1 MQASDQGREA
11 TGLAGAEPAGP
22 LGGQRPEGAWGHHFH
37 PGHLV
42 MVDIPGT
49 SLDAESA
56 EFLRRHHVRAIC
68 LFRRNLGT
76 EDEIRKLTADLR
88 EVRGPHSLIGI
99 DQEGGSTIRATFLP
113 QAPAAMAL
121 GAIGDEALC
130 EEVGATVARG
140 LRSLGIN
147 WNFAPVLDVN
157 NNPRNPVIAERS
169 FSEDPDEV
177 ARLAAA
183 WMRGSLR
190 EGVACCVK
198 HFPGHGDTA
207 TDSHHALPV
216 VDKSVAELE
225 ALELRPFRA
234 LAHAKGD
241 TPAAPSVMTAHIVY
255 PQIDP
260 EHPAT
265 LSRPVLTGLLRENIG
280 YDGVVITDA
289 LMMKAVHEKYGHA
302 LGAVMALQAGA
313 DMPLAQ
319 GSLAEQAATVK
330 AIEAA
335 LQEGHLLPADVKRS
349 EARLVALATAYPV
362 SPRAYDAA
370 QRAADDAAMRAAWA
384 RGLTAFD
391 GAGRAAKPPAPGT
404 PLRVVTQ
411 DSVDCDGVSEAGL
424 PAARV
429 AEMFAGF
436 ADVQLVRVPD
446 LRMIDAATFAQ
457 DGRYNILV
465 SNHRT
470 RFGDTATAA
479 RPDLHVALWNPF
491 QLFDIAA
498 PSLVTWGYCDGALD
512 AVRAWLE
519 GRAQATATS
528 PVNLS
533 PRAA

>member
-1 MQASDQGREA
+1 MS
-11 TGLAGAEPAGP
+11 TVPVS
-22 LGGQRPEGAWGHHFH
+22 FH

-49 SLDAESA
+49 SLDAATA
-56 EFLRRHHVRAIC
+56 EFLRRHHVRAVC

-76 EDEIRKLTADLR
+76 EAEVRQLTSDLR
-88 EVRGPHSLIGI
+88 EIMGPSCLIGI

-121 GAIGDEALC
+121 GAIDDEAVC
-130 EEVGATVARG
+130 EEVGAVVARG

-157 NNPRNPVIAERS
+157 NNPGNPVIAERS
-169 FSEDPDEV
+169 FGEDPDAV
-177 ARLAAA
+177 ARLAGA

-198 HFPGHGDTA
+198 HFPGHGDTNV
-207 TDSHHALPV
+207 DSHHALPT
-216 VDKSVAELE
+216 VDKSIAELE

-234 LAHAKGD
+234 LAHAHGN
-241 TPAAPSVMTAHIVY
+241 TPAAPAVMTAHIVY

-265 LSRPVLTGLLRENIG
+265 LSRPILTGLLRESIG

-289 LMMKAVHEKYGHA
+289 LFMKAIYEKYGHA

-319 GSLAEQAATVK
+319 GNLEEQAAAVQ
-330 AIEAA
+330 AIEQA
-335 LQEGHLLPADVKRS
+335 LAEGHLLPADVKRS
-349 EARLVALATAYPV
+349 EARLVALAAAYPV
-362 SPRAYDAA
+362 APRVYDAA
-370 QRAADDAAMRAAWA
+370 QRTADDALMRAAWA

-391 GAGRAAKPPAPGT
+391 GAGKPALPPRAGT
-404 PLRVVTQ
+404 PIRVVTQ
-411 DSVDCDGVSEAGL
+411 DSVVCDGVSEAGL
-424 PAARV
+424 PAERV
-429 AEMFAGF
+429 EALFHAF
-436 ADVQLVRVPD
+436 DDVQFVRVGD
-446 LRMIDAATFAQ
+446 LRRVDAATFPA
-457 DGRYNILV
+457 DGRFNVLV

-470 RFGDTATAA
+470 RFGEAAANA
-479 RPDLHVALWNPF
+479 RPDLHLALWNPF

-498 PSLVTWGYCDGALD
+498 PSVVTWGYADGALE
-512 AVRAWLE
+512 AVQAWLE
-519 GRAQATATS
+519 GRAQATGRT

-533 PRAA
+533 PRAL

>member
-1 MQASDQGREA
+1 MSSV
-11 TGLAGAEPAGP
+11 P
-22 LGGQRPEGAWGHHFH
+22 FH
-37 PGHLV
+37 PDHLV

-49 SLDAESA
+49 SLDAASA
-56 EFLRRHHVRAIC
+56 DFLRRHHVRAIC

-76 EDEIRKLTADLR
+76 EDEIRRLTSDLR
-88 EVRGPHSLIGI
+88 EVMGPHALIGI

-157 NNPRNPVIAERS
+157 NNPANPVIAERS
-169 FSEDPDEV
+169 FGEDPDQV

-216 VDKSVAELE
+216 VDKSIPELE
-225 ALELRPFRA
+225 ALELKPFRA
-234 LAHAKGD
+234 LAHANGA
-241 TPAAPSVMTAHIVY
+241 TPAAPAVMTAHIVY

-260 EHPAT
+260 GHPAT
-265 LSRPVLTGLLRENIG
+265 LSRPVLTGLLRENLG

-289 LMMKAVHEKYGHA
+289 LMMKAVHDKYGHA
-302 LGAVMALQAGA
+302 LAAVMALQAGA

-319 GSLAEQAATVK
+319 GTLQEQADTVR
-330 AIEAA
+330 AIEQA
-335 LQEGHLLPADVKRS
+335 LAEGHLLPADVKRS

-362 SPRAYDAA
+362 APRPYDAA
-370 QRAADDAAMRAAWA
+370 RRAADDAAMRAAWA
-384 RGLTAFD
+384 RGLVVFD
-391 GAGRAAKPPAPGT
+391 GAGRPARPPAPGT

-411 DSVDCDGVSEAGL
+411 DAVDCDGVSEAGL

-429 AEMFAGF
+429 AGMFSGF
-436 ADVQLVRVPD
+436 ADVELVRVTD
-446 LRMIDAATFAQ
+446 LRAIDAATFPQ
-457 DGRYNILV
+457 DGRFNILA

-470 RFGDTATAA
+470 RFGAGASSA
-479 RPDLHVALWNPF
+479 RPDLHLALWNPF

-498 PSLVTWGYCDGALD
+498 PSLVTWGYGDGAIE

-519 GRAQATATS
+519 GRLQATATS

-533 PRAA
+533 PRSL

>member
-1 MQASDQGREA
+1 MSAVPVS
-11 TGLAGAEPAGP
+11 
-22 LGGQRPEGAWGHHFH
+22 FH

-49 SLDAESA
+49 SLDAATA
-56 EFLRRHHVRAIC
+56 EFLRRRHVRAIC

-76 EDEIRKLTADLR
+76 EDEIRKLTSDLR
-88 EVRGPHSLIGI
+88 EIMGPSCLIGI

-121 GAIGDEALC
+121 GAIDDEALC

-157 NNPRNPVIAERS
+157 NNPGNPVIAERS
-169 FSEDPDEV
+169 FGEDPDAV
-177 ARLAAA
+177 ARLAGA

-207 TDSHHALPV
+207 VDSHHALPT
-216 VDKSVAELE
+216 VDKSIAELE

-234 LAHAKGD
+234 LAHARGN
-241 TPAAPSVMTAHIVY
+241 TPAAPAVMTAHIVY

-265 LSRPVLTGLLRENIG
+265 LSRAVLTGLLRENIG

-289 LMMKAVHEKYGHA
+289 LFMKAIYEKYGHA

-319 GSLAEQAATVK
+319 GSLDEQAAAIR
-330 AIEAA
+330 AIEQA
-335 LQEGHLLPADVKRS
+335 LQEGHLLPAEVKRS
-349 EARLVALATAYPV
+349 EARLVALADAYPV

-370 QRAADDAAMRAAWA
+370 QRAADDVAMRAAWA

-391 GAGRAAKPPAPGT
+391 GAGKPAMPPKANT
-404 PLRVVTQ
+404 PIRVVTQ
-411 DSVDCDGVSEAGL
+411 DAVDCDGVSEAGL
-424 PAARV
+424 PAERV
-429 AEMFAGF
+429 EDLFHAFD
-436 ADVQLVRVPD
+436 DVQFVRVPD
-446 LRMIDAATFAQ
+446 LRLIDAAAFPQ
-457 DGRYNILV
+457 DGRFNILV

-470 RFGDTATAA
+470 RFGAA
-479 RPDLHVALWNPF
+479 AEAVRPDLHITLWNPF

-498 PSLVTWGYCDGALD
+498 PSLVTWGYCDGALE
-512 AVRAWLE
+512 AVQAWLE
-519 GRAQATATS
+519 GRAKATARS

-533 PRAA
+533 PRVA

>member
-1 MQASDQGREA
+1 MSA
-11 TGLAGAEPAGP
+11 TP
-22 LGGQRPEGAWGHHFH
+22 FH

-49 SLDAESA
+49 SLDAASA

-76 EDEIRKLTADLR
+76 EDEIRQLTADLR
-88 EVRGPHSLIGI
+88 EVMGPNSLIGI

-157 NNPRNPVIAERS
+157 NNPGNPVIAERS
-169 FSEDPDEV
+169 FGEDPAEV

-225 ALELRPFRA
+225 ALELKPFRA
-234 LAHAKGD
+234 LAHARGD

-255 PQIDP
+255 PQIDR

-265 LSRPVLTGLLRENIG
+265 LSRPVLTGLLREAIG

-289 LMMKAVHEKYGHA
+289 LMMKAVHERYGHA
-302 LGAVMALQAGA
+302 VAAVMALQAGA

-319 GSLAEQAATVK
+319 GTLEEQGATVK
-330 AIEAA
+330 AIEQA
-335 LQEGHLLPADVKRS
+335 LAEGHLLPERLDVGMP
-349 EARLVALATAYPV
+349 L
-362 SPRAYDAA
+362 PR
-370 QRAADDAAMRAAWA
+370 QVRQGQLR
-384 RGLTAFD
+384 RQE
-391 GAGRAAKPPAPGT
+391 AGRLGRGGDDLQHRRPLERDVDFIPCCHDSIAALLHSLHLRRSCGQPFSGTACARSRSISASLAAPARSHCARSRSR
-404 PLRVVTQ
+404 LSFICVMFWSCSMSMCDRVSRVV
-411 DSVDCDGVSEAGL
+411 SSRSASS
-424 PAARV
+424 ARSSL
-429 AEMFAGF
+429 ASSFA
-436 ADVQLVRVPD
+436 
-446 LRMIDAATFAQ
+446 
-457 DGRYNILV
+457 
-465 SNHRT
+465 
-470 RFGDTATAA
+470 
-479 RPDLHVALWNPF
+479 
-491 QLFDIAA
+491 
-498 PSLVTWGYCDGALD
+498 
-512 AVRAWLE
+512 
-519 GRAQATATS
+519 
-528 PVNLS
+528 
-533 PRAA
+533 

>member
-1 MQASDQGREA
+1 MSNV
-11 TGLAGAEPAGP
+11 P
-22 LGGQRPEGAWGHHFH
+22 FH

-49 SLDAESA
+49 SLDAATA

-76 EDEIRKLTADLR
+76 EDEIRQLTADLR
-88 EVRGPHSLIGI
+88 EVMGPNSLIGI
-99 DQEGGSTIRATFLP
+99 DQEGGSTVRATFLP

-157 NNPRNPVIAERS
+157 NNPGNPVIAERS

-216 VDKSVAELE
+216 VDKSIPELE
-225 ALELRPFRA
+225 ALELKPFRA
-234 LAHAKGD
+234 LAHARGH

-265 LSRPVLTGLLRENIG
+265 LSRPVLTGLLRQNIG

-289 LMMKAVHEKYGHA
+289 LMMKAVHDKYGHA

-319 GSLAEQAATVK
+319 GTLEEQAATVQ
-330 AIEAA
+330 AIEQA
-335 LQEGHLLPADVKRS
+335 LAQGHLLPADVKRS
-349 EARLVALATAYPV
+349 EARLVALAQAYPV
-362 SPRAYDAA
+362 SPRPYDAA

-384 RGLTAFD
+384 RGLTAFG
-391 GAGRAAKPPAPGT
+391 GAAPPARDARI
-404 PLRVVTQ
+404 RVVTQ
-411 DSVDCDGVSEAGL
+411 DAVECDGVSEAGL
-424 PAARV
+424 PAQRV
-429 AEMFAGF
+429 RDLFAAF
-436 ADVQLVRVPD
+436 ADVELVRVPD
-446 LRMIDAATFAQ
+446 LREIDAAAFPR
-457 DGRYNILV
+457 DGRFNILA

-470 RFGDTATAA
+470 RFDAGAAAA
-479 RPDLHVALWNPF
+479 RPDLHLALWNPF

-498 PSLVTWGYCDGALD
+498 PAVVTWGYADGALA
-512 AVRAWLE
+512 AVQAWLE
-519 GRAQATATS
+519 GRAQATGRS

-533 PRAA
+533 PRVA

>member
-1 MQASDQGREA
+1 MNV
-11 TGLAGAEPAGP
+11 P
-22 LGGQRPEGAWGHHFH
+22 FH

-49 SLDAESA
+49 SLDAA
-56 EFLRRHHVRAIC
+56 TAAFLRRHHVRAIC

-76 EDEIRKLTADLR
+76 EDEIRRLTADLR
-88 EVRGPHSLIGI
+88 EIMGPGCLIGI

-157 NNPRNPVIAERS
+157 NNPGNPVIAERS
-169 FSEDPDEV
+169 FGEDPDAV
-177 ARLAAA
+177 ARLAGA

-207 TDSHHALPV
+207 VDSHHALPV
-216 VDKSVAELE
+216 VDKSIAELE

-234 LAHAKGD
+234 LAHAHGA
-241 TPAAPSVMTAHIVY
+241 TPAAPAVMTAHIVY

-265 LSRPVLTGLLRENIG
+265 LSRAVLTRLLRDNIG

-289 LMMKAVHEKYGHA
+289 LFMKAIHERYGHA

-319 GSLAEQAATVK
+319 GSQDEQAAAIR
-330 AIEAA
+330 AIESA

-349 EARLVALATAYPV
+349 EARLVALAAAYPV

-391 GAGRAAKPPAPGT
+391 GAGKKARPPAPGT
-404 PLRVVTQ
+404 PLRIVTQ
-411 DSVDCDGVSEAGL
+411 DLVDCDGVSEAGL
-424 PAARV
+424 PADRV
-429 AEMFAGF
+429 AGMFAGF

-446 LRMIDAATFAQ
+446 LRAVDAAAFPR
-457 DGRYNILV
+457 DGRFNVLV
-465 SNHRT
+465 SNHRA
-470 RFGDTATAA
+470 RFGAGAANA

-519 GRAQATATS
+519 GRAQASATS

>member
-1 MQASDQGREA
+1 MSAAPS
-11 TGLAGAEPAGP
+11 
-22 LGGQRPEGAWGHHFH
+22 FY

-49 SLDAESA
+49 SLDAATA

-76 EDEIRKLTADLR
+76 EDEVRKLTSDLR
-88 EVRGPHSLIGI
+88 EIMGPSCLIGI

-121 GAIGDEALC
+121 GAIDDEALC

-157 NNPRNPVIAERS
+157 NNPGNPVIAERS
-169 FSEDPDEV
+169 FSEDPDVV
-177 ARLAAA
+177 ARLAGA

-207 TDSHHALPV
+207 TDSHHALPT
-216 VDKSVAELE
+216 VDKSIAELE

-234 LAHAKGD
+234 LAHAHGD
-241 TPAAPSVMTAHIVY
+241 TPAAPAVMTAHIVY

-289 LMMKAVHEKYGHA
+289 LMMKAVHDKYGHA

-319 GSLAEQAATVK
+319 GSLDEQAAAIR
-330 AIEAA
+330 AIEQA

-349 EARLVALATAYPV
+349 EARLVALAADYPV
-362 SPRAYDAA
+362 SPRPYDTAR
-370 QRAADDAAMRAAWA
+370 RAADDAAMRAAWA

-391 GAGRAAKPPAPGT
+391 GAGRPAQPPKVNAPI
-404 PLRVVTQ
+404 RVVTQ
-411 DSVDCDGVSEAGL
+411 DSVECDGVSEAGL
-424 PAARV
+424 PAERV

-436 ADVQLVRVPD
+436 ADVQVVRVPD
-446 LRMIDAATFAQ
+446 LRLVDAASFPQ
-457 DGRYNILV
+457 DGRFNVLV

-470 RFGDTATAA
+470 RFGDAAAAA

-519 GRAQATATS
+519 GRAQATAKS

-533 PRAA
+533 PRAV

>member
-1 MQASDQGREA
+1 MSALPS
-11 TGLAGAEPAGP
+11 
-22 LGGQRPEGAWGHHFH
+22 FH

-49 SLDAESA
+49 SLDSATA
-56 EFLRRHHVRAIC
+56 EFLRRHRVRAIC

-76 EDEIRKLTADLR
+76 EDEIRRLTADLR
-88 EVRGPHSLIGI
+88 EVMGPYSLIGI
-99 DQEGGSTIRATFLP
+99 DQEGGSTVRATFLP

-130 EEVGATVARG
+130 EEVGAVVARG

-157 NNPRNPVIAERS
+157 NNPGNPVIAERS
-169 FSEDPDEV
+169 FSEDPDAV

-207 TDSHHALPV
+207 TDSHHALPI
-216 VDKSVAELE
+216 VDKSIAQLE
-225 ALELRPFRA
+225 ALELKPFRA
-234 LAHAKGD
+234 LAHARGD
-241 TPAAPSVMTAHIVY
+241 TPAAPAVMTAHIVY

-289 LMMKAVHEKYGHA
+289 LMMKAVHDKYGHA

-319 GSLAEQAATVK
+319 GTLDEQADTVK

-362 SPRAYDAA
+362 SPRAYNPA
-370 QRAADDAAMRAAWA
+370 QRAADDLAMRAAWA

-391 GAGRAAKPPAPGT
+391 GAGRRAAPPALSA

-411 DSVDCDGVSEAGL
+411 DSVECDGVSEAGL
-424 PAARV
+424 PAERV
-429 AEMFAGF
+429 ASLFTAF
-436 ADVQLVRVPD
+436 ADVQIVRLAD
-446 LRMIDAATFAQ
+446 LREIDAATFPQ
-457 DGRYNILV
+457 DGRVNILV

-470 RFGDTATAA
+470 RFGAGAAAA
-479 RPDLHVALWNPF
+479 RPDLHLALWNPF

-498 PSLVTWGYCDGALD
+498 PAVVTWGYADGALE
-512 AVRAWLE
+512 AVKAWLE
-519 GRAQATATS
+519 GRAQATGRS
-528 PVNLS
+528 PVKLS

>member
-1 MQASDQGREA
+1 MSAVPVS
-11 TGLAGAEPAGP
+11 
-22 LGGQRPEGAWGHHFH
+22 FH

-49 SLDAESA
+49 SLDAATA

-76 EDEIRKLTADLR
+76 EAEVRKLTSDLR
-88 EVRGPHSLIGI
+88 EIMGPSCLIGI
-99 DQEGGSTIRATFLP
+99 DQEGGSVVRATFLP

-121 GAIGDEALC
+121 GAVDDEALC
-130 EEVGATVARG
+130 EEVGAAVARG

-157 NNPRNPVIAERS
+157 NNPGNPVIAERS
-169 FSEDPDEV
+169 FSEDPDAV
-177 ARLAAA
+177 ARLAGA

-198 HFPGHGDTA
+198 HFPGHGDTNV
-207 TDSHHALPV
+207 DSHHALPT
-216 VDKSVAELE
+216 VDKSIAELE

-241 TPAAPSVMTAHIVY
+241 TPAAPAVMTAHIVY

-265 LSRPVLTGLLRENIG
+265 LSRAILTGLLRESIG

-289 LMMKAVHEKYGHA
+289 LFMKAIYEKYGHA

-319 GSLAEQAATVK
+319 GNLDEQSAAVK

-335 LQEGHLLPADVKRS
+335 LQQGHLLPADVKRS
-349 EARLVALATAYPV
+349 EARLVELATRYPV
-362 SPRAYDAA
+362 SPRAYDPV
-370 QRAADDAAMRAAWA
+370 QRDADDQLMRAAWA

-391 GAGRAAKPPAPGT
+391 GAGRKAQPPALNAPI
-404 PLRVVTQ
+404 RVVTQ
-411 DSVDCDGVSEAGL
+411 DSVECDGVSEAGL
-424 PAARV
+424 PADRV
-429 AEMFAGF
+429 VELFAAF
-436 ADVQLVRVPD
+436 TDVQFVRMPD
-446 LRMIDAATFAQ
+446 LRRIDAATFPQ
-457 DGRYNILV
+457 DGRFNVLV

-470 RFGDTATAA
+470 RFDAAAATA
-479 RPDLHVALWNPF
+479 RPDLHLALWNPF

-498 PSLVTWGYCDGALD
+498 PAVVTWGYADGALA
-512 AVRAWLE
+512 AVQAWLE
-519 GRAQATATS
+519 GRMQATGRS

-533 PRAA
+533 PRAP

>member
-1 MQASDQGREA
+1 MS
-11 TGLAGAEPAGP
+11 TVPVS
-22 LGGQRPEGAWGHHFH
+22 FH

-49 SLDAESA
+49 SLDAASA

-88 EVRGPHSLIGI
+88 EVMGPYALIGI

-130 EEVGATVARG
+130 EEVGAVVARG

-169 FSEDPDEV
+169 FSEDPQEV
-177 ARLAAA
+177 ARLAGA

-198 HFPGHGDTA
+198 HFPGHGDTSV
-207 TDSHHALPV
+207 DSHHALPT
-216 VDKSVAELE
+216 VDKSVAQLE
-225 ALELRPFRA
+225 ALELKPFRA
-234 LAHAKGD
+234 LAHAHGN

-289 LMMKAVHEKYGHA
+289 LFMKAIHEKYGHA

-335 LQEGHLLPADVKRS
+335 LQEGHLLPAAVKKS

-362 SPRAYDAA
+362 APRPYDAA
-370 QRAADDAAMRAAWA
+370 RRAADDAAMRAAWA

-391 GAGRAAKPPAPGT
+391 GAGKAALPPARGAAI
-404 PLRVVTQ
+404 RVVTQ
-411 DSVDCDGVSEAGL
+411 DAVDCDGVSEAGL
-424 PAARV
+424 PAERA

-446 LRMIDAATFAQ
+446 LRLVDAAAFPP
-457 DGRYNILV
+457 DGRFNVLV

-470 RFGDTATAA
+470 RFGAAAAAA

-519 GRAQATATS
+519 GRARATAKS

>member
-1 MQASDQGREA
+1 MMSAV
-11 TGLAGAEPAGP
+11 PA
-22 LGGQRPEGAWGHHFH
+22 FH

-49 SLDAESA
+49 SLDPATA

-76 EDEIRKLTADLR
+76 EDEIRKLTSDLR
-88 EVRGPHSLIGI
+88 EIMGPSCLIGI
-99 DQEGGSTIRATFLP
+99 DQEGGSTVRATFLP

-121 GAIGDEALC
+121 GAIDDEALC

-157 NNPRNPVIAERS
+157 NNPGNPVIAERS
-169 FSEDPDEV
+169 FGEDPGAV
-177 ARLAAA
+177 ARLAGA

-216 VDKSVAELE
+216 VDKSIAELE

-234 LAHAKGD
+234 LAHAHGR
-241 TPAAPSVMTAHIVY
+241 TPAAPAVMTAHIVY

-265 LSRPVLTGLLRENIG
+265 LSRPVLTGLLRESIG

-289 LMMKAVHEKYGHA
+289 LMMKAVHDRYGHA

-319 GSLAEQAATVK
+319 GSLEEQAAAIR

-335 LQEGHLLPADVKRS
+335 LQEGQLLPADVKRS
-349 EARLVALATAYPV
+349 EARLADLAAQYPV
-362 SPRAYDAA
+362 APRAYDAA
-370 QRAADDAAMRAAWA
+370 QRAADDTLMRAAWA

-391 GAGRAAKPPAPGT
+391 GAGRKAAPPPLAT
-404 PLRVVTQ
+404 PIRVVTQ
-411 DSVDCDGVSEAGL
+411 DSVACDGVSEEGL
-424 PAARV
+424 PAERV
-429 AEMFAGF
+429 AELFAAFG
-436 ADVQLVRVPD
+436 DVQFVRVGD
-446 LRMIDAATFAQ
+446 LRDVDATTFPT
-457 DGRYNILV
+457 DGRFNILV

-470 RFGDTATAA
+470 RFGAGAATA
-479 RPDLHVALWNPF
+479 RPDLHLALWNPF

-498 PSLVTWGYCDGALD
+498 PSVVTWGYADGALE
-512 AVRAWLE
+512 AARAWLE
-519 GRAQATATS
+519 GRAQAIAKS
-528 PVNLS
+528 PVKLS